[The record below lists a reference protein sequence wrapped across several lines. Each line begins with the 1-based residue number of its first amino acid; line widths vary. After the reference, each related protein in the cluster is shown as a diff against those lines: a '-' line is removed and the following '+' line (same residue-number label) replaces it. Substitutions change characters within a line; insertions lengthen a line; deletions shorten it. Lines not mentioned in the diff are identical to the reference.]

1 MPMTPQGDST
11 RTESQLSVLFLE
23 KLNIKVPAPDTDLI
37 ESRLLDSM
45 QIVELLLQ
53 IEQQF
58 GLHIDLDR
66 VDFEDLRSL
75 ARIARLIDT
84 SSSGVSDSGVT
95 HGNHPSL

>member
-1 MPMTPQGDST
+1 MPMTPHGDST
-11 RTESQLSVLFLE
+11 STESQLSVLFLE

-58 GLHIDLDR
+58 GLRIDLEH
-66 VDFEDLRSL
+66 VDFDDLRSVS
-75 ARIARLIDT
+75 RIAGLIG
-84 SSSGVSDSGVT
+84 SSAPPSSDSEVT
-95 HGNHPSL
+95 HGNHSSL